1 MTCSHR
7 LSQWTAT
14 VSRHLPQLSR
24 PQARVLALWSFGM
37 VFVQSCGISQIS
49 ALVGLL
55 LEQQEATVRQC
66 LREWLYGA
74 ADKQGKQRR
83 EVQVSDCF
91 GPLLRWVLEHWPQ
104 GERRVALALDAT
116 TLGQRFTVLCIS
128 VLVRGC
134 AIPVAWKVLPY
145 NQKGSWQPHWEGLLE
160 ALRGSIPAGWQV
172 LVLADRGLYARW
184 LYQQIV
190 ALGWHPFLRIN
201 LAAKARLDE
210 HSPFIWLKQWL
221 PPVGEQWAGQVECFA
236 QKQSRLC
243 CTLVLCQQ
251 EGYEQPWV
259 IVTDLL
265 PQEVQGAWY
274 RMRYWIEGGFKDFKR
289 GGWGWHQTKM
299 LDAAR
304 AERLWLAMAV
314 ATLQTVAVGSAAELQ
329 PPTPGHREL
338 PPTHIA
344 RVSAGSGHGPA
355 RGRELSCLTRGRITL
370 LAAVLK
376 DEPLPQG
383 RLEPQPWATTLPP
396 ARQPGVTAQL
406 KAQKRLKQRER
417 HRLKRRR
424 HKAAHRKGK
433 GKTRKQAA

>member
-1 MTCSHR
+1 MTCSPR
-7 LSQWTAT
+7 LSQWTEE

-37 VFVQSCGISQIS
+37 VFVSSCGITQIS
-49 ALVGLL
+49 TLVALL
-55 LEQQEATVRQC
+55 LEVPGGTVRQR

-83 EVQVSDCF
+83 EVEVGDCF

-104 GERRVALALDAT
+104 TERQVALALDAT

-160 ALRGSIPAGWQV
+160 RLRGSIPAEWRV

-184 LYQQIV
+184 LYQKIV
-190 ALGWHPFLRIN
+190 AVGWHPFLRIN

-210 HSPFIWLKQWL
+210 HSPFVWLKQWL
-221 PPVGEQWAGQVECFA
+221 PPMGEQWAGRVDCFA

-243 CTLVLCQQ
+243 CTLVIGQQ

-259 IVTDLL
+259 IVTDL
-265 PQEVQGAWY
+265 PPDEVEGAWY

-289 GGWGWHQTKM
+289 GGWGWQHTKM
-299 LDAAR
+299 LDAGR

-314 ATLQTVAVGSAAELQ
+314 ATLWAVAVGGAAEMQ
-329 PPTPGHREL
+329 PPTPSRKEVS
-338 PPTHIA
+338 PTHVA
-344 RVSAGSGHGPA
+344 RLSAGSGHGPE
-355 RGRELSCLTRGRITL
+355 RGRELSCLTRGRLTL

-376 DEPLPQG
+376 EEPLPQG
-383 RLEPQPWATTLPP
+383 RLEPETWATTLPP
-396 ARQPGVTAQL
+396 ARKFSAAAQH
-406 KAQKRLKQRER
+406 KTHKRLTQRER
-417 HRLKRRR
+417 QRVKRRR
-424 HKAAHRKGK
+424 RKAAHRKGK
-433 GKTRKQAA
+433 GRKAA